1 MLQTAPKD
9 LKSSDVPLIGVID
22 VGSNSIRLVVFED
35 EARSPDYFFNE
46 KTICRLGEG
55 LSQTGRLNPR
65 GKERAM
71 AALRRFVGVARGM
84 GVREL
89 IGVGTA
95 AMREAEDAP
104 AFRDEIARETG
115 LEIRVAPG
123 LEEARLSASGVMLGW
138 PNAQGLIADIGG
150 SSLELAAV
158 EDDEIMGA
166 VSTKAGHLRLADAT
180 VEEREN
186 LLSQLEAEARRF
198 APIKGPLVL
207 IGGAWRA
214 LAKAEMS
221 RQNYPLHVLMGYEVA
236 PDEIRAL
243 CDWATEVEP
252 QQLKKA
258 AGASSS
264 RVASIAA
271 GALALRRLMDALQ
284 PENVSISAFGLRE
297 GLVFDRMSKA
307 QRAEDPLIAA
317 AEAMENRAAR
327 SPGFGREVF
336 DWIQPVLRDFPEDQQ
351 RLALATCHLHDVNW
365 RQHPDFRATAC
376 FATVTRANLSGLGHG
391 GRIFI
396 GAALLHRYKTT
407 DLGADVS
414 ASLNLLSADKRR
426 SAEALGRALRL
437 GAMLTGSVKGMLT
450 KTRIEI
456 TENELALIFEPGV
469 AHLAGERVQRRL
481 TALGDCL
488 GLTARMIA

>member
-1 MLQTAPKD
+1 M
-9 LKSSDVPLIGVID
+9 ID

-55 LSQTGRLNPR
+55 LSATGKLNPR

-104 AFRDEIARETG
+104 AFRDEILRETG
-115 LEIRVAPG
+115 LDVRVASG
-123 LEEARLSASGVMLGW
+123 LEEARLSACGVMLGW
-138 PNAQGLIADIGG
+138 PRAKGLIADIGG
-150 SSLELAAV
+150 SSLELAKV
-158 EDDEIMGA
+158 ENGEVRGA

-180 VEEREN
+180 DEEKAAT
-186 LLSQLEAEARRF
+186 LAQLEQAARDF
-198 APIKGPLVL
+198 APINGPLVL

-221 RQNYPLHVLMGYEVA
+221 RQKYPLHVLMGYEVE
-236 PDEIRAL
+236 PDEIRSL
-243 CDWATEVEP
+243 CDWALSVEP

-258 AGASSS
+258 AGSSSS
-264 RVASIAA
+264 RIGSIAA
-271 GALALRRLMDALQ
+271 GAQALSCLMDALQ
-284 PENVSISAFGLRE
+284 PEGVSISAFGLRE
-297 GLVFDRMSKA
+297 GLIFDRMTRA
-307 QRAEDPLIAA
+307 QRDEDPLIAA
-317 AEAMENRAAR
+317 ARAMEDRAAR

-336 DWIQPVLRDFPEDQQ
+336 DWLAPIISLFPADQQ

-365 RQHPDFRATAC
+365 RQHPDFRAASC

-414 ASLNLLSADKRR
+414 ASLKLLPDEKRQ

-456 TENELALIFEPGV
+456 RDGELALIFEPGV

-488 GLTARMIA
+488 GLTSRMIA

>member
-1 MLQTAPKD
+1 M
-9 LKSSDVPLIGVID
+9 ID
-22 VGSNSIRLVVFED
+22 VGSNSIRLVIFED
-35 EARSPDYFFNE
+35 DVRSPDYFFNE

-55 LSQTGRLNPR
+55 LSATGKLNPR

-71 AALRRFVGVARGM
+71 SALRRFVGIANGM

-95 AMREAEDAP
+95 AMREADDAP
-104 AFRDEIARETG
+104 AFRDEVARETG
-115 LEIRVAPG
+115 LEIRVATG
-123 LEEARLSASGVMLGW
+123 LEEARLSSCGVMLGW
-138 PNAQGLIADIGG
+138 PNAEGLIADIGG
-150 SSLELAAV
+150 SSLELAKV
-158 EDDEIMGA
+158 EGGELMGA

-180 VEEREN
+180 ADERSN
-186 LLSQLEAEARRF
+186 TLTQLRREASRF
-198 APIKGPLVL
+198 VPVKGPLVL

-221 RQNYPLHVLMGYEVA
+221 RRKYPLHVLMGYEVE
-236 PDEIRAL
+236 PDDIREL
-243 CDWATEVEP
+243 CDWATSVDP

-258 AGASSS
+258 ANASSS

-271 GALALRRLMDALQ
+271 GAQALKCLMDTLE
-284 PENVSISAFGLRE
+284 PENVAISAFGLRE
-297 GLVFDRMSKA
+297 GLIFDRMTKA
-307 QRAEDPLIAA
+307 QRGEDPLLAA
-317 AEAMENRAAR
+317 AAAMEGRSAR

-336 DWIQPVLRDFPEDQQ
+336 EWLAPIIDRFPIDQQ

-365 RQHPDFRATAC
+365 RQHPDFRAASC

-414 ASLNLLSADKRR
+414 ASLKLLSDDKRK

-437 GAMLTGSVKGMLT
+437 GAMLTGSVKGMLN

-456 TENELALIFEPGV
+456 TNGELALIFEPGV

-488 GLTARMIA
+488 GLKARMIA